1 MRKLTLTALVIAT
14 GVLAAAGRIAVW
26 LDVPGSAA
34 YQLVESAINGFE
46 EGLEEAGLNPVPRDE
61 VTSINT
67 IIDPAS
73 DAQLALLASVLG
85 CDYTA
90 SLTVTAEGDVVEIL
104 GLIYDPYAGV
114 RLEDAALAEG
124 PDDARK
130 TARYLAEELTRALP
144 TAGPL
149 ISLDEK
155 WMTAQTALGDD
166 DGVRFNDYLW
176 IYRYDEP
183 LVHPDTGEILGINVR
198 VIGVGRIEDVR
209 EDHLS
214 LVSLSPPAAGLEY
227 EPSDRVRML
236 DEEDYERLG
245 LTRGVVVPFGVFGFD
260 DTETRPIPL
269 PRPPLHPPGPE
280 GVELKL
286 EESIE
291 LGYSP
296 VGLDASFEGV
306 VLCGDDERLHL
317 LPMKLGSEAERFIEA
332 GSGGPVARLGGDV
345 YLADSWG
352 GVILEVEIETGEI
365 SRFTEEISP
374 ELLIRGGDGY
384 LWAVV
389 FSYSDDYLL
398 TTYPALRISPGGE
411 VVEVRELEAGK
422 LNDFAV
428 APDGTLYYLTSFEPV
443 RGLRPDGVIVE
454 VGARMLPDPK
464 ALDTDHLGWLYV
476 LDGNMGLVVFDS
488 DQRIMGTWSGA
499 GVVDLGNVDL
509 IAVAENNVYL
519 ASNWDQVLY
528 RLSFTY
534 IH

>member
-1 MRKLTLTALVIAT
+1 MRKLALTLLVIAT
-14 GVLAAAGRIAVW
+14 GTLAAAGRIAVW

-34 YQLVESAINGFE
+34 YQLVESARIGFE
-46 EGLEEAGLNPVPRDE
+46 EGLEEAGLNPVPREE

-67 IIDPAS
+67 VIDPKS
-73 DAQLALLASVLG
+73 DAQLALLATALG
-85 CDYTA
+85 CDYVA
-90 SLTVTAEGDVVEIL
+90 SLTVTTDGDGVKIL
-104 GLIYDPYAGV
+104 GLVYDPYAGK
-114 RLEDAALAEG
+114 RHESTALAESADG
-124 PDDARK
+124 ARK
-130 TARYLAEELTRALP
+130 TARHLAEELTRALP

-149 ISLDEK
+149 ISLDER
-155 WMTAQTALGDD
+155 WMTAQTALGDG

-183 LVHPDTGEILGINVR
+183 LVHPDTGEILGVNVM
-198 VIGVGRIEDVR
+198 VIGVGRVEDVR
-209 EDHLS
+209 GDHLS
-214 LVSLSPPAAGLEY
+214 LVSLSPPAAGLGY

-245 LTRGVVVPFGVFGFD
+245 LTRGMVVPFGVFGFGE
-260 DTETRPIPL
+260 TEAAPVPL
-269 PRPPLHPPGPE
+269 PRPPIHPPRPE
-280 GVELKL
+280 GIELKL
-286 EESIE
+286 EESLE
-291 LGYSP
+291 LDYSP

-306 VLCGDDERLHL
+306 VLCGDDERLYL
-317 LPMKLGSEAERFIEA
+317 LPMKLGSDAERIVETG
-332 GSGGPVARLGGDV
+332 GSGPVARLGGDV
-345 YLADSWG
+345 YLADSWEG
-352 GVILEVEIETGEI
+352 AILKVETETGEV
-365 SRFTEEISP
+365 SRFTDEISP

-389 FSYSDDYLL
+389 FSYSDGYLL
-398 TTYPALRISPGGE
+398 TTYPALRISPGGD

-443 RGLRPDGVIVE
+443 RGQRPDGVIVE

-476 LDGNMGLVVFDS
+476 LDAKMGLVVFDS

-499 GVVDLGNVDL
+499 GVVDLSNVDL
-509 IAVAENNVYL
+509 IAVAENDVYL
-519 ASNWDQVLY
+519 ASNWDQALY

-534 IH
+534 VY